1 MDYKSELSE
10 LAKNI
15 ESVIEESLD
24 SLKLNEAKNH
34 VNSAIDRAID
44 EVRDALDKAGNKLDA
59 AGGRMNQSREEG
71 IERARKGMERAQ
83 RNAERI
89 QRRTARRQNWALE
102 DRGAGSQP
110 SYQTTR
116 YVKQVP
122 DIGRMTPSQ
131 LLRYSQI
138 PVSRNPA
145 GKVSGVLCTIFGACG
160 LGIFGLPAIV
170 FLVSALT
177 GDPVAGFDAT
187 FSISMLAAGSG
198 FLFAKGISLR
208 ARLKRFYRYLR
219 IINNRT
225 YCDTREIIS
234 SQARDAKL
242 VMKDLKAMIRLDMFR
257 EGHLDETG
265 STLMLTD
272 STYQEYLRTKNL
284 REQEALL
291 EREEQ
296 AMIAEDPELAALKEA
311 MEEGQRNVELIRK
324 ANEEIA
330 GEEVSKKL
338 YRLEDVTRKIFD
350 HIRSHPQNLSD
361 IRKFMSYYLP
371 TTLKLVHVYCE
382 LEKQPVSG
390 ENIVNAKADI
400 ERTLDTINVAFEN
413 LLDDLFE
420 ETAMD
425 VSTDIS
431 VLEAMLAQEG
441 LTESGFG
448 AMKE

>member
-44 EVRDALDKAGNKLDA
+44 EVRDALDKAGDKLDA
-59 AGGRMNQSREEG
+59 AGGRLNQGRERG
-71 IERARKGMERAQ
+71 VERAQ
-83 RNAERI
+83 RNVERI
-89 QRRTARRQNWALE
+89 QRRTARRQNWALD
-102 DRGAGSQP
+102 DRGAGSGQAQP
-110 SYQTTR
+110 AR
-116 YVKQVP
+116 YVKQIP
-122 DIGRMTPSQ
+122 DISRMTPSQ

-145 GKVSGVLCTIFGACG
+145 GKVSGVLCTVFGALG
-160 LGIFGLPAIV
+160 LGMFGLPAFVLLI
-170 FLVSALT
+170 SMLT
-177 GDPVAGFDAT
+177 GDPVAGLDAT
-187 FSISMLAAGSG
+187 ASMSVLTAGSG
-198 FLFAKGISLR
+198 FLLGKGIGLR
-208 ARLKRFYRYLR
+208 ARVKRFYRYLR

-242 VMKDLKAMIRLDMFR
+242 VMKDLKAMIRLNMFR

-291 EREEQ
+291 QRQEQ
-296 AMIAEDPELAALKEA
+296 EMIAEDPQLAALKEA
-311 MEEGQRNVELIRK
+311 VEEGRRNVELIRK

-338 YRLEDVTRKIFD
+338 HRLEDVTRKIFE
-350 HIRSHPQNLSD
+350 HIQSHPQNLSD

-382 LEKQPVSG
+382 LEKQPVNG

-431 VLEAMLAQEG
+431 VLETMLAQEG
-441 LTESGFG
+441 LTENGFG
-448 AMKE
+448 R

>member
-44 EVRDALDKAGNKLDA
+44 EVRDALDKAGDKLDT
-59 AGGRMNQSREEG
+59 AGGRLNQSRERG
-71 IERARKGMERAQ
+71 MERARKDV
-83 RNAERI
+83 ERI
-89 QRRTARRQNWALE
+89 QRRTARRQNWALA
-102 DRGAGSQP
+102 DRAGGTNSQP
-110 SYQTTR
+110 SGQLNR

-122 DIGRMTPSQ
+122 DISRMTPSQ

-145 GKVSGVLCTIFGACG
+145 GKVAGVLCTVFGALG
-160 LGIFGLPAIV
+160 LGLFGLPTLIM
-170 FLVSALT
+170 LISLLT
-177 GDPVAGFDAT
+177 GDAVAGLEAT
-187 FSISMLAAGSG
+187 FTFSFLTAGSG
-198 FLFAKGISLR
+198 FLLRKGIGLR
-208 ARLKRFYRYLR
+208 ARVKRFYRYLR

-234 SQARDAKL
+234 SQVRDAKL
-242 VMKDLKAMIRLDMFR
+242 VMKDLKAMIRLNMFR

-284 REQEALL
+284 REQEVLQQK
-291 EREEQ
+291 EEQ
-296 AMIAEDPELAALKEA
+296 AMIAEDPQLAALKEA
-311 MEEGQRNVELIRK
+311 VEEGRRNVELIRK

-330 GEEVSKKL
+330 SEAVSKKL
-338 YRLEDVTRKIFD
+338 YRLEDVTGKIFE
-350 HIRSHPQNLSD
+350 HIQSHPQNLSD

-431 VLEAMLAQEG
+431 VLETMLAQEG

-448 AMKE
+448 AIKE

>member
-1 MDYKSELSE
+1 MYYKSELSE
-10 LAKNI
+10 LAINI
-15 ESVIEESLD
+15 ESVIAESLD
-24 SLKLNEAKNH
+24 SLKLSETKNQ
-34 VNSAIDRAID
+34 VNSAIDHAID
-44 EVRDALDKAGNKLDA
+44 EVRDALDKAGDKLDA
-59 AGGRMNQSREEG
+59 AGSRLNQSRERST
-71 IERARKGMERAQ
+71 ERVQ
-83 RNAERI
+83 RNVERI
-89 QRRTARRQNWALE
+89 QRRTARRQNWAL
-102 DRGAGSQP
+102 AGRAGGES
-110 SYQTTR
+110 SYQPPR

-122 DIGRMTPSQ
+122 DISRMTPSQ

-145 GKVSGVLCTIFGACG
+145 GKVSGVLCTVFGALG
-160 LGIFGLPAIV
+160 LGFFGIPALV
-170 FLVSALT
+170 FLVSMLV
-177 GDPVAGFDAT
+177 GDPVAEFEAT
-187 FSISMLAAGSG
+187 TIFTTLTAGSG
-198 FLFAKGISLR
+198 FLMGKGIGLR
-208 ARLKRFYRYLR
+208 ARVRRFYRYLR

-234 SQARDAKL
+234 SQAREAKL
-242 VMKDLKAMIRLDMFR
+242 VMKDLKAMIRLNMFR
-257 EGHLDETG
+257 EGHLDENG
-265 STLMLTD
+265 ATLMLTD

-284 REQEALL
+284 REQEA
-291 EREEQ
+291 RIQKEEQ
-296 AMIAEDPELAALKEA
+296 AMIAEDPQLAALKEA
-311 MEEGQRNVELIRK
+311 VEEGRRHVELIRK

-330 GEEVSKKL
+330 GEEVSAKL
-338 YRLEDVTRKIFD
+338 YRLEDVTRKIFE
-350 HIRSHPQNLSD
+350 HIQSHPQKLSE

-382 LEKQPVSG
+382 LEKQPVNG

-431 VLEAMLAQEG
+431 VLETMLAQEG

>member
-24 SLKLNEAKNH
+24 ALRLNDAKSH

-44 EVRDALDKAGNKLDA
+44 EVRDALDKAGDKLDA
-59 AGGRMNQSREEG
+59 AGSRMNQTRERG
-71 IERARKGMERAQ
+71 VERAQ
-83 RNAERI
+83 RNVERI
-89 QRRTARRQNWALE
+89 QRRTVRRQNWALD
-102 DRGAGSQP
+102 DRGAGGGQAQP
-110 SYQTTR
+110 AR

-122 DIGRMTPSQ
+122 DISRMTPSQ
-131 LLRYSQI
+131 LLRYSQV

-145 GKVSGVLCTIFGACG
+145 GKVSGVLCTVFGALG
-160 LGIFGLPAIV
+160 LGIFGLPTLI
-170 FLVSALT
+170 FLISMLT
-177 GDPVAGFDAT
+177 GDPAVGFDAT
-187 FSISMLAAGSG
+187 ATMTILTAGSG
-198 FLFAKGISLR
+198 FLFGKGIALR

-234 SQARDAKL
+234 SQVRDAKL
-242 VMKDLKAMIRLDMFR
+242 VMKDLKAMIRLNMFR

-284 REQEALL
+284 REREAQLKK
-291 EREEQ
+291 EEQ
-296 AMIAEDPELAALKEA
+296 EMIAEDPQLAALKEA
-311 MEEGQRNVELIRK
+311 VEEGQRNIELIRK

-330 GEEVSKKL
+330 GEEVSRKL
-338 YRLEDVTRKIFD
+338 YRLEDVTKKIFE
-350 HIRSHPQNLSD
+350 HIQSHPQKLSD

-431 VLEAMLAQEG
+431 VLETMLAQEG
-441 LTESGFG
+441 LTESGFE